1 MSSAAKIVF
10 GFFLILQLILDP
22 FALTNKLLP
31 LEDSDLNKCLV
42 AWPWA
47 LLHSN
52 HVIMSAEKACAALQF
67 TLSLFKPIRNNLK
80 GTGDKILQQKEVYTS
95 LVMLQQQPSSEFP
108 VRMLSCNQHSSR

>member
-1 MSSAAKIVF
+1 M
-10 GFFLILQLILDP
+10 QLILDP

-31 LEDSDLNKCLV
+31 LKDSDLNNCLV

-67 TLSLFKPIRNNLK
+67 TLSLFKPIRNNFK
-80 GTGDKILQQKEVYTS
+80 GTGDKILQQKEVCTKAGEAPAAAW
-95 LVMLQQQPSSEFP
+95 LRIPCKDAEVQPTFQLIPWIQSGSS
-108 VRMLSCNQHSSR
+108 SA

>member
-1 MSSAAKIVF
+1 MFLVKLTAEAKPAACPLQKSEKLLHQPVMSSAAKTGF
-10 GFFLILQLILDP
+10 FFFLILQLILDP

-31 LEDSDLNKCLV
+31 LKDLDFSHCLV

-67 TLSLFKPIRNNLK
+67 TLSL
-80 GTGDKILQQKEVYTS
+80 
-95 LVMLQQQPSSEFP
+95 
-108 VRMLSCNQHSSR
+108 